1 MIDFHP
7 PPLTLCTG
15 DGEFG
20 VADQFLA
27 ADAVRMRRRDA
38 DCGADDQ
45 FASVDT
51 EGMGERFL
59 DKAGDVQRVAG
70 RSEEHTSEL
79 QSLMRTAY
87 AVSCVKKKTHTQE
100 N

>member
-38 DCGADDQ
+38 DCGADYQ

-70 RSEEHTSEL
+70 TIGQAHDDAEHVAADTGKDRKSPRL
-79 QSLMRTAY
+79 NS
-87 AVSCVKKKTHTQE
+87 SP
-100 N
+100 